1 MKRNMKNLNNIIY
14 SGLMIFFLMGFFACD
29 SEDYYD
35 FPGDPYNRVYLPDR
49 PNSYKI
55 IQTPVGV
62 VSNLKY
68 EAVLKCTQ
76 KAEENIKTFVEIDNS
91 LVAEYNEKHGTDYEA
106 MPEAAILIEN
116 TVVTIP
122 EGAMVS
128 SDTLRVVLSNDES
141 VVANLDKSKEYLIP
155 LRLTKA
161 EGGNSLPSTN
171 MQSTFLI
178 VSIIEDNINHE
189 ATESDITGT
198 LVADQTGWSA
208 VTNGE
213 LLDYYSPIEALFDG
227 DMTSYCYITNPDEIQ
242 LDINMGKEYTFDAIT
257 LYYSYGWGGGY
268 GSLLRGMTIYIS
280 PNGVDWT
287 SIGEI
292 SVSSS
297 KICVFYAPITTQY
310 LRIVKPKEAYGTS
323 LTAGVFNVYAK

>member
-1 MKRNMKNLNNIIY
+1 MKRNMKNLHNIVY
-14 SGLMIFFLMGFFACD
+14 SGLMIVILFGLFACN
-29 SEDYYD
+29 SEDNYD
-35 FPGDPYNRVYLPDR
+35 FPGDSYNRVYLPDR

-55 IQTPVGV
+55 IQTPAGT

-76 KAEENIKTFVEIDNS
+76 RAEDDIKTFVEIDNS
-91 LVAEYNEKHGTDYEA
+91 LVAEYNKRHGTGY
-106 MPEAAILIEN
+106 AAIPESAVLIEN
-116 TVVTIP
+116 AIVSIP
-122 EGAMVS
+122 KGGMAS
-128 SDTLRVVLSNDES
+128 SDTLRVVLSKDES
-141 VVANLDKSKEYLIP
+141 VVANLDNSKEYLIA
-155 LRLTKA
+155 LRVTKT

-171 MQSTFLI
+171 MRSTFLI

-198 LVADQTGWSA
+198 LVAEQTGWSA
-208 VTNGE
+208 TTNGVVQN
-213 LLDYYSPIEALFDG
+213 YYSPIEALFDG
-227 DMTSYCYITNPDEIQ
+227 DMTSYCYITNQDEIK

-257 LYYSYGWGGGY
+257 LYYSYGWGSGY
-268 GSLLRGMTIYIS
+268 GSLMRGMTIHTS
-280 PNGVDWT
+280 QNGVDWT

-310 LRIVKPKEAYGTS
+310 LRIVKPTEAYGTS
-323 LTAGVFNVYAK
+323 LMAGVFNIYAK